1 MVFNQIKK
9 KPLGGLTQRL
19 LLKGILHLRNIHFKG
34 VDFIF

>member
-9 KPLGGLTQRL
+9 KPLGGLTQKL
-19 LLKGILHLRNIHFKG
+19 LLKGILHLRNINFKG